1 LLRSHNITSNAAEMH
16 DRPSEEIWNYQQIGL
31 GFNYRMSDI
40 HAALGLSQLE
50 RLDEFVAKRNAIA
63 QHYDQLLTELPIT
76 KPKQIEGS
84 YSSFHLYVVRLK
96 RNEIN
101 KSQRQVFATFHE
113 QGVRVNLHYIPVYL
127 HPYYQNMGFKRGY
140 CPEAEAYFS
149 EAMSIPIFPTLS
161 KEQQDY
167 ILEILKNTTRN
178 KCL

>member
-1 LLRSHNITSNAAEMH
+1 HYITTNAAEMH
-16 DRPSEEIWNYQQIGL
+16 GQPSEEIWNYQQIGL

-40 HAALGLSQLE
+40 HAVLGLSQIE
-50 RLDEFVAKRNAIA
+50 RLDEFIAKRHAIS
-63 QHYDQLLTELPIT
+63 QRYNELLTELPIT
-76 KPKQIEGS
+76 KPKQIEES
-84 YSSFHLYVVRLK
+84 FSSFHLYVIRLK
-96 RNEIN
+96 LNEIN
-101 KSQRQVFATFHE
+101 NSQRQVFAAFHE

-127 HPYYQNMGFKRGY
+127 QPCYQDMGFKRGY